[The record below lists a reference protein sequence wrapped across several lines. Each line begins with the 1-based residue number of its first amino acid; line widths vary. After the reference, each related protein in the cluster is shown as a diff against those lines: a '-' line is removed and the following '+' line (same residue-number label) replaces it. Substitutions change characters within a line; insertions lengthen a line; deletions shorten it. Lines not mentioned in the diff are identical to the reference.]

1 MYLSFDFLGIKKMYQ
16 VAAIGASS
24 HIKVGIVFLLY
35 LLLLLWQIAV
45 IKDNF
50 KYGVLVSPSGFLS
63 QAN

>member
-1 MYLSFDFLGIKKMYQ
+1 MYLSFDFLSIKRIHQ

-24 HIKVGIVFLLY
+24 HIKVGIVILLY
-35 LLLLLWQIAV
+35 LLLLPGQVAV

-50 KYGVLVSPSGFLS
+50 KYDGLVSPSDFLS